1 MWQKQHPRHAVAAMR
16 GMRGCRQGH
25 EGREGK
31 GREGLWA
38 GLGWAGALGLP
49 SPGALL
55 PSPSSS
61 LLVVLA
67 TYLTC
72 LPTQV

>member
-1 MWQKQHPRHAVAAMR
+1 
-16 GMRGCRQGH
+16 
-25 EGREGK
+25 
-31 GREGLWA
+31 LWA

-67 TYLTC
+67 TYLNC